1 MPDRSLE
8 SGFAGSAGG
17 ARPGGGPESGG
28 FGVASTVPAAAA
40 EHRRHIA
47 VALLVVLLFLA
58 LNNVRLALERLDG
71 IGALYAAGRA
81 DEATVVWK
89 TVQVLLVLLA
99 TMLLPV
105 LLAAAGAGDPAGRRG
120 WRSASA
126 AVALRALGLRDDAL
140 AGLAW
145 AFVGTLPALLGFA
158 WLGTLRPGSLSWAL
172 LMTAVASPIAEE
184 VLYRGFLFRQLYQ
197 GARWPFWLA
206 ALANAL
212 PFALG
217 HLYQVRDI
225 DAGLP
230 GAAGILVITGLGA
243 AFAGWLVVR
252 WRWNLWPAIGF
263 HAFMNLWAFL
273 FIMGESV
280 VSTPA
285 AIPFMALA
293 AVGTAAV
300 TIWRTGGWRI
310 APET

>member
-1 MPDRSLE
+1 MPDGSLE
-8 SGFAGSAGG
+8 SGLAGSAGG

-28 FGVASTVPAAAA
+28 FGVASAVPGASD
-40 EHRRHIA
+40 HRRHVVLA
-47 VALLVVLLFLA
+47 VLVVVLFLA
-58 LNNVRLALERLDG
+58 LNNVRLLLERFHG
-71 IGALYAAGRA
+71 MGALYTAGRA

-89 TVQVLLVLLA
+89 AVQVLLVLLA
-99 TMLLPV
+99 TMLLPA
-105 LLAAAGAGDPAGRRG
+105 LLGAAGAGAGGSRA
-120 WRSASA
+120 WRVASPGA
-126 AVALRALGLRDDAL
+126 ALRTLGLHDDAL

-158 WLGTLRPGSLSWAL
+158 WLGSLRPGTLSWAL
-172 LMTAVASPIAEE
+172 VMTAVASPIAEE
-184 VLYRGFLFRQLYQ
+184 VLYRGFLVRQLYQ
-197 GARWPFWLA
+197 CARWPFWLA

-225 DAGLP
+225 GAGLP

-243 AFAGWLVVR
+243 AFAGWLFAR

-263 HAFMNLWAFL
+263 HAFMNLWAFM
-273 FIMGESV
+273 FMMGESV

-293 AVGTAAV
+293 AVATAAV

-310 APET
+310 AREG